1 MATAMDVPREKV
13 VVCDNGTGYVKCGFA
28 GDNFPRAVFPCMV
41 GRPTMR
47 HEEAA
52 SETTLKDMMV
62 GDEAAEQR
70 HNLEVSYPV
79 ANGVVQSWEDM
90 HHVWRHTFED
100 RLGVDTRECKI
111 LLTDPPLNP
120 TKNRQRMVSTM
131 FETWGFNGVF
141 IQVQAVLTLYAQ
153 GLLTGLVLD
162 SGDGVTHVVPVLDGY
177 SFPHLTKRLNVAG
190 RHITS
195 HLIDLLTR
203 RGYAFNRSAD
213 METARAMKEK
223 LCFVSYDYKRDM
235 QLASETTNLMRN
247 YTLPDGRVIK
257 VGAERFMAPEAL
269 FQPEL
274 VDVEGGGIADVVFRC
289 VQEND
294 MDNRMLMYQHIVMS
308 GGSSMY
314 PGLPS
319 RLEKEIRQLYLDKVL
334 DGDKSGMRKLKL
346 KIEDP
351 PRRKHMVFLG
361 GAVLA
366 DIMRNKPEFWI
377 SKEEFEEQGIERAL
391 KKCGTV
397 T

>member
-1 MATAMDVPREKV
+1 
-13 VVCDNGTGYVKCGFA
+13 
-28 GDNFPRAVFPCMV
+28 
-41 GRPTMR
+41 
-47 HEEAA
+47 
-52 SETTLKDMMV
+52 
-62 GDEAAEQR
+62 
-70 HNLEVSYPV
+70 
-79 ANGVVQSWEDM
+79 
-90 HHVWRHTFED
+90 
-100 RLGVDTRECKI
+100 
-111 LLTDPPLNP
+111 
-120 TKNRQRMVSTM
+120 M

-235 QLASETTNLMRN
+235 QLAGETTNLMRN

-257 VGAERFMAPEAL
+257 VGAERFMGPEAL